1 MGRLGSRE
9 MTLASD
15 LDLILI
21 YDAPDAS
28 EESDGPRPLSLSTY
42 YARLTQRLI
51 GAITAPTA
59 EGRLYEVD
67 MRLRPSGSSG
77 PIATSLNSFAL
88 YQRQSAWTWEHMAL
102 TRARPVTGSDGL
114 RRRLEQAIEA
124 ALVMPRDPSHLVADV
139 AEMRQRIAAEHPRPA
154 GWDLRYRRGGLVDL
168 EFVVQYMMLREAA
181 KTPSI
186 LRRDPGTAIATLGEA
201 SVLPPQAVQVLG
213 DALALLR
220 NARALLAVLFEGPP
234 EPEALAGAAGETLA
248 RCAGA
253 IDFARLDAD
262 ITAACEAVAE
272 WFERLVAAPARAASE
287 PEESKQGDVAK

>member
-1 MGRLGSRE
+1 MGRLGSGE

-15 LDLILI
+15 LDLLLI
-21 YDAPDAS
+21 YDAPETS
-28 EESDGPRPLSLSTY
+28 TESDGSRPLSALTY

-77 PIATSLNSFAL
+77 PIATSLESFAH
-88 YQRQSAWTWEHMAL
+88 YQRHSAWTWEHMAL

-114 RRRLEQAIEA
+114 RRRLAQAIEA
-124 ALVMPRDPSHLVADV
+124 ALTMPRDPAKLVADV
-139 AEMRQRIAAEHPRPA
+139 AEMRQRIADEHPHPA
-154 GWDLRYRRGGLVDL
+154 AWDLRYRRGGLIDL
-168 EFVVQYMMLREAA
+168 EFIVQYLMLREATA
-181 KTPSI
+181 KPEV
-186 LRRDPGTAIATLGEA
+186 LRRDTGAAIAALGDA
-201 SVLPPQAVQVLG
+201 NILPPQAAQALG

-220 NARALLAVLFEGPP
+220 NARALLTLLFEGPP
-234 EPEALAGAAGETLA
+234 QPDALAGPSGATLA

-262 ITAACEAVAE
+262 ITAACTAVAQ
-272 WFERLVAAPARAASE
+272 WYERLVAEPARAAR
-287 PEESKQGDVAK
+287 PHLAKQKGGGGR